1 MIEENVAPPN
11 TLYRYTVQLFHRCT
25 GAKCSRAV
33 QSFLR
38 KPIVSRIL
46 ETHGNRSETQPC
58 AIPSSINKQG
68 AESRSAFSVD
78 ATSQAESASPPP
90 FQLAYVH
97 VCFLFSLSFASFN
110 LSACLPE
117 ERSLLLRWLAPFTW
131 REREPGSSVSNRWAG
146 GKELRDPESNC
157 SSFVFPLSF
166 FYPRL
171 FHEDRSQIDFSIDVL
186 PFASKLWPSRI
197 LKRISTVQLCFLFV
211 AWSVHSRLGFVQ
223 WIVVDS
229 RGDLLCRVHV
239 PRTGIAAWNVG
250 EQQTK

>member
-1 MIEENVAPPN
+1 MIVENVAPPN

-25 GAKCSRAV
+25 GAKCNRAV

-97 VCFLFSLSFASFN
+97 VCFLFSLSLASFN

-197 LKRISTVQLCFLFV
+197 LKRIFQRFNCVFCSLLQACTRGSVLCSELSSTRAETFCAVYMYPGQG
-211 AWSVHSRLGFVQ
+211 SR
-223 WIVVDS
+223 
-229 RGDLLCRVHV
+229 RG
-239 PRTGIAAWNVG
+239 T
-250 EQQTK
+250 